1 MENDSATK
9 VQAHAQQAEASYQNQ
24 ELGANAKTETEAAT
38 TKVVSVHL
46 AEPES
51 IFPLGWVVAG
61 GGGGAR
67 EANRGYADCA
77 GGALVARAGELRH
90 HRGQARDLSTR
101 RRSVRSRRDR
111 CCFGSHD
118 FGSLY
123 LCMGR

>member
-51 IFPLGWVVAG
+51 IFPLGWVVG
-61 GGGGAR
+61 GGGGGR
-67 EANRGYADCA
+67 PRSQSWLRRLRGRSP
-77 GGALVARAGELRH
+77 GG
-90 HRGQARDLSTR
+90 T
-101 RRSVRSRRDR
+101 
-111 CCFGSHD
+111 
-118 FGSLY
+118 
-123 LCMGR
+123 GR

>member
-61 GGGGAR
+61 GGGG
-67 EANRGYADCA
+67 GGVGGGGGGGGG
-77 GGALVARAGELRH
+77 GGAPAKPIVVTPIARAEPWWHGPVSCVTIAVKRAICLPVD
-90 HRGQARDLSTR
+90 AP
-101 RRSVRSRRDR
+101 
-111 CCFGSHD
+111 
-118 FGSLY
+118 
-123 LCMGR
+123 